1 MRTSKTPSKLKRC
14 QQISARDQAA
24 LVRLRRRFGE
34 AGVRDILR
42 SLPESPRKHS
52 GGAPRMRSTRQ
63 CLLAFLYYCK
73 CCKDPPVSVAFFAQ
87 NVGKVV
93 EIKYSRR
100 TPPNHISHKTI
111 PALETDVRR
120 GLKKISEKDYRDAVA
135 GLLWWRF
142 IHVNPRWGFG
152 FSGPPLLTV
161 IPKKP
166 ETMIAWIDAAIRSA
180 GASPELVSQQYQKNL
195 PHSLRITSDKK

>member
-14 QQISARDQAA
+14 EQISARDQAA

-34 AGVRDILR
+34 AGVLDILR
-42 SLPESPRKHS
+42 SLPESPQKHS
-52 GGAPRMRSTRQ
+52 GSAPRMRSTRQ
-63 CLLAFLYYCK
+63 CLFSIFILLQVLQRSASF
-73 CCKDPPVSVAFFAQ
+73 VAFFAQ

-111 PALETDVRR
+111 PALETDIRR
-120 GLKKISEKDYRDAVA
+120 GLKKISEKDYRNAVA
-135 GLLWWRF
+135 GLLSWRF
-142 IHVNPRWGFG
+142 IHANPRWGFG
-152 FSGPPLLTV
+152 FSGPPLLMV

-166 ETMIAWIDAAIRSA
+166 ETLIAWIDAAIRSA
-180 GASPELVSQQYQKNL
+180 GASPELVGQGIQKTL
-195 PHSLRITSDKK
+195 PQSLRITSDKK